1 MYDGGMTY
9 TNPLAERMK
18 SMEIT
23 DLALAEK
30 VKCSRI
36 AITKIR
42 LGYSRPSLDMA
53 RRLSEATGLSM
64 DKISEIRAT
73 KREKT

>member
-1 MYDGGMTY
+1 MTY

-64 DKISEIRAT
+64 DKLSEIRAT
-73 KREKT
+73 KREKR